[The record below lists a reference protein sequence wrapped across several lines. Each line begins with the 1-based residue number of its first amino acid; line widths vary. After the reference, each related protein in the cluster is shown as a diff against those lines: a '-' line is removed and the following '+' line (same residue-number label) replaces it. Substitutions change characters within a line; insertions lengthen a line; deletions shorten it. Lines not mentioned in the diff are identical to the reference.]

1 MLDSLTRADTEPIRI
16 SGTSSLLSTS
26 VPLTIISDHARVS
39 LVSLG
44 LALEGISLKMLHEGI
59 KWGGGQSDPS
69 PLLSTPLIRLTR
81 YLAHIMSVLCTFN

>member
-16 SGTSSLLSTS
+16 SGTSGLLSTN
-26 VPLTIISDHARVS
+26 VPLTIFSDHARVS

-59 KWGGGQSDPS
+59 KWGGGSIGPLPS
-69 PLLSTPLIRLTR
+69 
-81 YLAHIMSVLCTFN
+81 TFDTINPID